1 MKITALLATCLLAT
15 SLVQPAQ
22 AEENFQLTVDAGH
35 EGRLAPAHFASSFGC
50 TGENRSP
57 ALRWS
62 GAPAGTRSFVVT
74 MYDPDAPTG
83 SGWWHWVVPNLPA
96 NVDHLPA
103 GAGSVPGRLPAG
115 ALTVVGDSGT
125 AGYFG
130 SCPPVGR
137 THRYIFSVHALKV
150 EKLELP
156 PNPTPALVG
165 FMVWANKLGSASM
178 TFLGAR

>member
-1 MKITALLATCLLAT
+1 MRIARLFST
-15 SLVQPAQ
+15 SLLVLGLAPALH
-22 AEENFQLTVDAGH
+22 AEDAFRLDVDAGRD
-35 EGRLAPAHFASSFGC
+35 GRLAPAHFASSFGC
-50 TGENRSP
+50 TGDNLSP

-103 GAGSVPGRLPAG
+103 GAGSAPDRLPAG
-115 ALTVVGDSGT
+115 ALSVVGDSGT
-125 AGYFG
+125 PGYFG
-130 SCPPVGR
+130 SCPPPGR

-150 EKLELP
+150 EKLDLP
-156 PNPTPALVG
+156 PNPSPALVG